1 MKKNN
6 LDERQEQT
14 LLKIEHNGCWFAFWG
29 LLAAI
34 LIQTVFINADY
45 KSVAGEWIVFMI
57 LCIYI
62 AVACLKNGIWDRSLK
77 PNTSTNFIVSLIAG
91 ILFGAFTAFK
101 VYHDFPDK
109 IMGCISA
116 GVFSGVMVF
125 ALCFICLLLAAG
137 ALKKRQE
144 KAGTGTGRLRSDVKR
159 MTLWYFHKIILLLS
173 NVGKSFQFVHP

>member
-91 ILFGAFTAFK
+91 ILFGGSLSCLIK
-101 VYHDFPDK
+101 RID
-109 IMGCISA
+109 MN
-116 GVFSGVMVF
+116 VFFVLILSGVIFFGIYVTV
-125 ALCFICLLLAAG
+125 LLVTKEKLTCELLNEIYG
-137 ALKKRQE
+137 KIKR
-144 KAGTGTGRLRSDVKR
+144 KMSC
-159 MTLWYFHKIILLLS
+159 
-173 NVGKSFQFVHP
+173 

>member
-14 LLKIEHNGCWFAFWG
+14 LLKIEHNGCWFAVWG

-144 KAGTGTGRLRSDVKR
+144 KLEQEPEDSDQ
-159 MTLWYFHKIILLLS
+159 M
-173 NVGKSFQFVHP
+173 

>member
-1 MKKNN
+1 MKKKNN
-6 LDERQEQT
+6 LDEMQEQE
-14 LLKIEHNGCWFAFWG
+14 LLKIEHNGCWLAFWL
-29 LLAAI
+29 LLAA
-34 LIQTVFINADY
+34 LAIQTLIYNTADFRT
-45 KSVAGEWIVFMI
+45 VAGEWIVFMI

-144 KAGTGTGRLRSDVKR
+144 KLEQEPEDSDQ
-159 MTLWYFHKIILLLS
+159 M
-173 NVGKSFQFVHP
+173 